1 MASKKFTAEQVIAAI
16 REGHTPSMAARVLG
30 CHPDTVRNYAD
41 RYPTVKRALMSERQD
56 IVDLAEVGLR
66 SAVVGQQPWAIA
78 FALRTLAR
86 DIYTEHPGQ
95 SPVNNNEITL
105 KVEYGDADDPS
116 KKTAQ

>member
-1 MASKKFTAEQVIAAI
+1 MASKKFTVDQVIAAI
-16 REGHTPSMAARVLG
+16 REGHTPSMAARILG

-41 RYPTVKRALMSERQD
+41 RYPTVKRALQSERQD

-66 SAVVGQQPWAIA
+66 GAVVGQQPWAIA

-95 SPVNNNEITL
+95 SPVNSGEITL
-105 KVEYGDADDPS
+105 KVEYDHPDDSP
-116 KKTAQ
+116 KTPA